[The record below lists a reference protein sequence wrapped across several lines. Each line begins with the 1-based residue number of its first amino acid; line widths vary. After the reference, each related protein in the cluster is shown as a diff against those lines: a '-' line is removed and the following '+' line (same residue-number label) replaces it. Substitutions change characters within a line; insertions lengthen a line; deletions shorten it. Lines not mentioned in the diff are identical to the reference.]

1 MAAWTAANIS
11 ELVLMSSNH
20 SRSSSDLAPPLVN
33 RRDLRHDV
41 DAGGQPA
48 FHQTAPDFAG
58 FFVTAYCAKYDLFAS
73 HIKSAV
79 GRRWEFV
86 KDPASKGRSMLT
98 QIKFG
103 TSGWRAV
110 MAEEFTFANVRR
122 AVEGIARYVVLQKPQ
137 GARVIVGRDPR
148 FLGET
153 FCSMAAEILAA
164 HGITPLVVAEP
175 APTPAFAYAVIQS
188 KADGV
193 INFTASHNPPE
204 YNGIKF
210 STPDGCPAL
219 PEVTKKIEAEIVAGD
234 NPPSTMEA
242 ASADKGTLDPKPM
255 YLKRLGEIIDLEAIR
270 KAGVRVAFDPMWG
283 AARGY
288 SDELLRSAGADVAT
302 VHDYRDV
309 LFGGHAPEPD
319 DHLLEDLR
327 IKMRETG
334 AQIGIATDG
343 DADRFGIVDGDGT
356 FLQPNYVIALLFD
369 YLVESRGWKNGV
381 AKSVATTNLINALAE
396 KHGVEL
402 YETPVGFKYI
412 GELIMQDKIAIGGEE
427 SAGLS
432 IRHHVPE
439 KDGLLAGL
447 LCCEA
452 VAKRGKPLGEQLKA
466 ISNQVGSYYPQRE
479 NFRLTPEVK
488 GKFTEKL
495 RVDPKEFVGHSVSQV
510 VRTDG
515 LKLLFDDGS
524 WVCYRLSGTEPVVR
538 VYTEARSERGS
549 EKLSTAAKNWIFE

>member
-1 MAAWTAANIS
+1 M
-11 ELVLMSSNH
+11 
-20 SRSSSDLAPPLVN
+20 
-33 RRDLRHDV
+33 
-41 DAGGQPA
+41 PA
-48 FHQTAPDFAG
+48 
-58 FFVTAYCAKYDLFAS
+58 
-73 HIKSAV
+73 
-79 GRRWEFV
+79 
-86 KDPASKGRSMLT
+86 

-110 MAEEFTFANVRR
+110 MAEEFTFVNVQR
-122 AVEGIARYVVLQKPQ
+122 AVTGTARYVTSQKPK

-153 FCSMAAEILAA
+153 FCAMAADILAA
-164 HGITPLVVAEP
+164 HGVTPLVVAEP
-175 APTPAFAYAVIQS
+175 APTPAFAHAVVRNR
-188 KADGV
+188 ADGV

-219 PEVTKKIEAEIVAGD
+219 PEVTGKIEAQIVAAD
-234 NPPSTMEA
+234 ADASSTA
-242 ASADKGTLDPKPM
+242 TRAPATKDSLDPKPA
-255 YLKRLGEIIDLEAIR
+255 YLKRLGEVVDLEVIR
-270 KAGVRVAFDPMWG
+270 KSGLRVSFDPMWG

-288 SDELLRSAGADVAT
+288 SDELLRGAGVQVAT

-327 IKMRETG
+327 RKMRETG

-356 FLQPNYVIALLFD
+356 FLQPNYIIAILFD

-381 AKSVATTNLINALAE
+381 AKSVATTNLINALA
-396 KHGVEL
+396 KAHGVEL
-402 YETPVGFKYI
+402 FETPVGFKYI
-412 GELIMQDKIAIGGEE
+412 GELIMQDKIVIGGEE

-452 VAKRGKPLGEQLKA
+452 VARRGKSLKEQLKA
-466 ISNQVGSYYPQRE
+466 ISNQVGSFYPQRE

-488 GKFTEKL
+488 TKFTEKL
-495 RVDPKEFVGHSVSQV
+495 KSDPRDFCGRAVTEV
-510 VRTDG
+510 VRKDG
-515 LKLLFDDGS
+515 LKLVFDDGS

-538 VYTEARSERGS
+538 VYTEARSEAGL
-549 EKLSTAAKNWIFE
+549 EKLSAAAKQWIFE

>member
-1 MAAWTAANIS
+1 
-11 ELVLMSSNH
+11 
-20 SRSSSDLAPPLVN
+20 
-33 RRDLRHDV
+33 
-41 DAGGQPA
+41 
-48 FHQTAPDFAG
+48 
-58 FFVTAYCAKYDLFAS
+58 
-73 HIKSAV
+73 
-79 GRRWEFV
+79 
-86 KDPASKGRSMLT
+86 
-98 QIKFG
+98 
-103 TSGWRAV
+103 
-110 MAEEFTFANVRR
+110 MAEEFTFANVKR
-122 AVEGIARYVVLQKPQ
+122 AVGGIARYVASQKPK

-153 FCSMAAEILAA
+153 FCSMAAEILSAQ
-164 HGITPLVVAEP
+164 GIAPLVVAEP
-175 APTPAFAYAVIQS
+175 APTPAFAHAVIENM
-188 KADGV
+188 ADGV

-234 NPPSTMEA
+234 N
-242 ASADKGTLDPKPM
+242 ASLAGAGVNPASQGSLDPKPG
-255 YLKRLGEIIDLEAIR
+255 YLKRLAEIIDLEVIR
-270 KAGVRVAFDPMWG
+270 KAKLRVAFDPMWG

-288 SDELLRSAGADVAT
+288 SDELLRSAGVQVAT

-319 DHLLEDLR
+319 DHLLEALR
-327 IKMRETG
+327 KQMREMG

-343 DADRFGIVDGDGT
+343 DADRFGIIDSDGT
-356 FLQPNYVIALLFD
+356 FLQPNYVIAILFD

-381 AKSVATTNLINALAE
+381 AKSVATTNLINALA
-396 KHGVEL
+396 KRHGVEL
-402 YETPVGFKYI
+402 HETPVGFKYI
-412 GELIMQDKIAIGGEE
+412 GELIMKDKIAIGGEE

-452 VAKRGKPLGEQLKA
+452 VARRGKSLGEQLKVLC
-466 ISNQVGSYYPQRE
+466 NQVGSFYPERQ
-479 NFRLTPEVK
+479 NFRLTAEVK
-488 GKFTEKL
+488 AKFTEKL
-495 RVDPKEFVGHSVSQV
+495 KSDPKDFCGHAVSEV

-515 LKLLFDDGS
+515 LKLVFSDGS

-538 VYTEARSERGS
+538 VYTEARSEEGLK
-549 EKLSTAAKNWIFE
+549 KLSTAGKHWIFE